1 MRFQRPIQESFM
13 QVSRDF
19 ARHSAVYAWLPAA
32 LVLLLSAKASA
43 DPRPRPPMDATRI
56 RQALDRLDVV
66 GSALMIAAHP
76 DDENT
81 ALLAWLANGR
91 KVRTAY
97 LSVTRGDG
105 GQNLIG
111 GESGVALGLIRT
123 QELLAARRLD
133 GAEQMFT
140 SALDF
145 GYSKNTEETL
155 TFWEKERILADV
167 VRAIRT
173 FQPDVIV
180 TRFTPKLGG
189 HGHHTASAVLAEEA
203 FAAAADP
210 ARFPEQKLPPW
221 RAKRLVWNAFR
232 FGGAGPDTTP
242 GRIQVDL
249 GVYDPLL
256 GRSYAE
262 LAGESR
268 SKHKS
273 QGFGAPERRG
283 AFTNALEVRLGDPAT
298 KDLFEGVDLTWKRVP
313 GGAAVTQALAD
324 ARKAWDPAAPH
335 LMLPALARARHALG
349 TLADAPIVRQKRVEI
364 DELMRGCAGLW
375 LEAIA
380 ESPTVSPGSSVRI
393 ATAAIRRSPAVVV
406 LEAVEI
412 RPEAMGRTATR
423 TLAYN
428 EPAADSFKVAVP
440 KSRRASQPF
449 WLRSAPRAGS
459 FQLDNVAD
467 VLRPENEPAFA
478 ARFSVQIAGERLSF
492 DVPVAH
498 RWTDRVQ
505 GERYRDLVIVP
516 AATLRFEEE
525 VHVFPLPGATAKSV
539 RVTVEGA
546 DRPIA
551 GSLKL
556 ALPAG
561 WSAAPAAQEIRLARA
576 AQETTVTF
584 RVTPG
589 AEPRAAAM
597 RAEFVAEGETWHTR
611 RVVIDHEHIPIQV
624 MFPEAEARLVRDDV
638 VCAAREIGYIEGSG
652 DAIPQALRAMGA
664 RVTTLSD
671 EDVERADLSKFEAI
685 VTGIRAYNTRPR
697 LRALEPRLLD
707 YVSKGGRLIVQYN
720 TSEPGLGEGLG
731 PYPFTIARD
740 RVTDETAAMTIA
752 KPDHPLVTKPNKIA
766 ARDFE
771 GWVQE
776 RGIYFAGALDP
787 RYESPLTCH
796 DPGEAD
802 LAGGLIFA
810 RHGRGV
816 FVYTGLVFF
825 RELPAGVPGAYR
837 LFANLVSPEPA
848 GGQGARAVPGAER

>member
-1 MRFQRPIQESFM
+1 
-13 QVSRDF
+13 
-19 ARHSAVYAWLPAA
+19 
-32 LVLLLSAKASA
+32 
-43 DPRPRPPMDATRI
+43 MDATRI

-155 TFWEKERILADV
+155 TFWEEGADPGPTWCA
-167 VRAIRT
+167 RFRT

-268 SKHKS
+268 SMHKS

-283 AFTNALEVRLGDPAT
+283 AWVNALEVRLGDPAT

-349 TLADAPIVRQKRVEI
+349 TLADIPIVRQKRVEI

-380 ESPTVSPGSSVRI
+380 ESPTVLAGLERPDRD
-393 ATAAIRRSPAVVV
+393 RRDPPLA
-406 LEAVEI
+406 
-412 RPEAMGRTATR
+412 GRG
-423 TLAYN
+423 
-428 EPAADSFKVAVP
+428 
-440 KSRRASQPF
+440 RA
-449 WLRSAPRAGS
+449 RSCGDPPRG
-459 FQLDNVAD
+459 D
-467 VLRPENEPAFA
+467 
-478 ARFSVQIAGERLSF
+478 
-492 DVPVAH
+492 
-498 RWTDRVQ
+498 
-505 GERYRDLVIVP
+505 
-516 AATLRFEEE
+516 
-525 VHVFPLPGATAKSV
+525 
-539 RVTVEGA
+539 GA
-546 DRPIA
+546 DRHADAGLQRAGHGHVQGGGAEVAQSVPALLVALGATGGIFPARQRGRGAAPRERAGVSPRGSACRSRASGSPSTCRSPIA
-551 GSLKL
+551 GPI
-556 ALPAG
+556 ACRV
-561 WSAAPAAQEIRLARA
+561 SATA
-576 AQETTVTF
+576 
-584 RVTPG
+584 
-589 AEPRAAAM
+589 
-597 RAEFVAEGETWHTR
+597 
-611 RVVIDHEHIPIQV
+611 
-624 MFPEAEARLVRDDV
+624 
-638 VCAAREIGYIEGSG
+638 
-652 DAIPQALRAMGA
+652 
-664 RVTTLSD
+664 
-671 EDVERADLSKFEAI
+671 
-685 VTGIRAYNTRPR
+685 
-697 LRALEPRLLD
+697 
-707 YVSKGGRLIVQYN
+707 
-720 TSEPGLGEGLG
+720 TS
-731 PYPFTIARD
+731 
-740 RVTDETAAMTIA
+740 
-752 KPDHPLVTKPNKIA
+752 
-766 ARDFE
+766 
-771 GWVQE
+771 
-776 RGIYFAGALDP
+776 
-787 RYESPLTCH
+787 
-796 DPGEAD
+796 
-802 LAGGLIFA
+802 
-810 RHGRGV
+810 
-816 FVYTGLVFF
+816 
-825 RELPAGVPGAYR
+825 
-837 LFANLVSPEPA
+837 
-848 GGQGARAVPGAER
+848 